1 MVPVV
6 AGLRARFHP
15 PRCPGGHGRI
25 LRPVPAVGEGGLRVT
40 PPSASDRAQITA
52 VVHVAVAAVERSD
65 DPKETPYQAICGSA
79 ASPAKIWL
87 LRH

>member
-1 MVPVV
+1 M
-6 AGLRARFHP
+6 
-15 PRCPGGHGRI
+15 
-25 LRPVPAVGEGGLRVT
+25 T